1 MRQVCNVAF
10 ATIVDGMDGEQR
22 QEFLEEL
29 TEDDTSWEEQAERA
43 YAQLNGQ
50 RG

>member
-1 MRQVCNVAF
+1 M
-10 ATIVDGMDGEQR
+10 IVSRLDGEQR
-22 QEFLEEL
+22 AEFLEEL
-29 TEDDTSWEEQAERA
+29 TEDDTSWEEQAERV

>member
-1 MRQVCNVAF
+1 MAF
-10 ATIVDGMDGEQR
+10 AAITDGMDAEQR

-29 TEDDTSWEEQAERA
+29 CEDDTSWEEQAERA
-43 YAQLNGQ
+43 FAQLNGQ

>member
-1 MRQVCNVAF
+1 
-10 ATIVDGMDGEQR
+10 MDAGQR
-22 QEFLEEL
+22 AGFWEEL

-50 RG
+50 G

>member
-1 MRQVCNVAF
+1 VCNVAF
-10 ATIVDGMDGEQR
+10 AVIVSGMSGDQR
-22 QEFLEEL
+22 AEFWEEL

-43 YAQLNGQ
+43 YAQLNGR